1 MKYLKIHTLDRGKW
15 YDKDEVLLHATFQLL
30 VDFVEQEKPDKVCD
44 WQYDEPHRNAW
55 SEILQLYKWWK
66 EERPNRHDP
75 LDDVVKPP
83 DEEYATSDEGYMIFP
98 DREKYP
104 DYYVALDESFELEK
118 EWHEEDQRNL
128 HRLIEIRPFLWT

>member
-1 MKYLKIHTLDRGKW
+1 M
-15 YDKDEVLLHATFQLL
+15 
-30 VDFVEQEKPDKVCD
+30 
-44 WQYDEPHRNAW
+44 
-55 SEILQLYKWWK
+55 QLYKWWK